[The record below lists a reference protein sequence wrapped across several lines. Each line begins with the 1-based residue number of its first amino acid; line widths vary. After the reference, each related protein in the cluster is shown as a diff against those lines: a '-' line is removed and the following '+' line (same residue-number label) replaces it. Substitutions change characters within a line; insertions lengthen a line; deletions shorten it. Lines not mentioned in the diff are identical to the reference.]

1 MTCWLYQMIE
11 RRKSSR
17 ETGNIVCKLFYTLSR
32 LIYFEV
38 LFVHCILVSFLYYLE
53 NYLSIN

>member
-1 MTCWLYQMIE
+1 MIE

-38 LFVHCILVSFLYYLE
+38 LFVHCILVYFLYYLE